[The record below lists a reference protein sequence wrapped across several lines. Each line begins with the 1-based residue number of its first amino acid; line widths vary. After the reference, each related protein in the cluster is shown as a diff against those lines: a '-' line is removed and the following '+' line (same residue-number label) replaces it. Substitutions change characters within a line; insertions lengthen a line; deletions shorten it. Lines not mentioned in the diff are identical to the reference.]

1 MINHKMNFLKN
12 GWSIIKSKDPKLI
25 KQLFE
30 IFKNQ
35 IKKNTDLNK
44 DIKNKIKD
52 IKSTRT
58 MTNKLEDNTL
68 NSIRKIYL
76 ENFSKKIVNI
86 FSHELKPIFG
96 KKLLIQRYPQIQIHV
111 GFKHSTKTFPHCEMM
126 AAHSPYTYNIWMPF
140 HDIID
145 NSGIFLIDDV
155 TSVKLCDK
163 EIKKNVKDREKLV
176 SKNVFFPKIKLGEA
190 LIFNPFVT
198 HGSVYHKNIYSRL
211 SLDFRVQSFNKPLFQ
226 RYNDFF
232 ITTSL

>member
-176 SKNVFFPKIKLGEA
+176 SKNVFLSDEFYKHPNGLSKENLIKKSSIIIVAVPHSKYKNLKIPKNKIVIDTWGIIK
-190 LIFNPFVT
+190 
-198 HGSVYHKNIYSRL
+198 K
-211 SLDFRVQSFNKPLFQ
+211 Q
-226 RYNDFF
+226 
-232 ITTSL
+232 